1 MIRPFRLARPLAALT
16 MLLATGALGAAG
28 AAGAAVP
35 TYALDA
41 AKSTL
46 EFGFVQAGAQDKGHF
61 PKFAV
66 KFSFADD
73 NLAASHLE
81 VTVDVAALNTDDQ
94 ERDDTLREEDLF
106 DVAKFPQARF
116 TATQITKTAAGAYA
130 ASGSLVLRGV
140 TRALQV
146 PFTLKSATEQGR
158 QVLYMA
164 GKTVIRR
171 LDFGVGQ
178 GDWKSTEWVGN
189 EVTITFNLRLIGAT

>member
-1 MIRPFRLARPLAALT
+1 
-16 MLLATGALGAAG
+16 MLLAASAAG
-28 AAGAAVP
+28 AAATSVP

-46 EFGFVQAGAQDKGHF
+46 EFAFVQAGAQNKGRF
-61 PKFAV
+61 PKVAV
-66 KFSFADD
+66 NISFADD

-81 VTVDVAALNTDDQ
+81 VTVDVAALDTGDK

-116 TATQITKTAAGAYA
+116 AATQITKTAAGAYE
-130 ASGSLVLRGV
+130 ASGSLLLRGV
-140 TRALQV
+140 TRALRV

-158 QVLYMA
+158 PVLYMT
-164 GKTVIRR
+164 GKTLIKR

-189 EVTITFNLRLIGAT
+189 EVTVTFNLRLVAAG

>member
-1 MIRPFRLARPLAALT
+1 MNRHVRLARPVAALA
-16 MLLATGALGAAG
+16 LLLIAG

-41 AKSTL
+41 AKSKL
-46 EFGFVQAGAQDKGHF
+46 EFSFVQAGAQNQGRF

-66 KFSFADD
+66 GFSFADD
-73 NLAASHLE
+73 NLATSHLE
-81 VTVDVAALNTDDQ
+81 VTVDVAALDTGDQ
-94 ERDDTLREEDLF
+94 ERDDTLREADLF
-106 DVAKFPQARF
+106 NVAKFPQAHF
-116 TATQITKTAAGAYA
+116 GATQITKTAAGAYA

-146 PFTLKSATEQGR
+146 PFTLKSATEQGK
-158 QVLYMA
+158 QVLYMT

-189 EVTITFNLRLIGAT
+189 EVTVSFNLRLVATG